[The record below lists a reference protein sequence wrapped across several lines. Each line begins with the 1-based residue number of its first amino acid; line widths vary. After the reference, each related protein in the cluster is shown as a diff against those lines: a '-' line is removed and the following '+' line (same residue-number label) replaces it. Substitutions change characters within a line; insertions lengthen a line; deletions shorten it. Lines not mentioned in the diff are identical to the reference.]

1 MMWIGTGGDVGGS
14 MVDWWLGF
22 SAFTTVVWVEFPV
35 RELTSA
41 TLTHA
46 SALSVWGGLRQKEH
60 RVKKKEKCLYSK
72 TKKRFPFVFLSIE
85 CVP

>member
-60 RVKKKEKCLYSK
+60 PVKKK
-72 TKKRFPFVFLSIE
+72 KKNVFTPKRRKDFHLFFFL
-85 CVP
+85 